1 MMPEE
6 IELTISAQLNENDQ
20 IMFADEI
27 SDIFDLMDEKYP
39 DMPIETQITLLES
52 SRLFFSLKYNIL
64 YIFFIFSADTLE
76 EVNGLYRK
84 VNNTLY
90 IKVWFY
96 YQHFETF

>member
-52 SRLFFSLKYNIL
+52 SRLFLSLKYNIL
-64 YIFFIFSADTLE
+64 YIYF
-76 EVNGLYRK
+76 
-84 VNNTLY
+84 
-90 IKVWFY
+90 
-96 YQHFETF
+96 